1 MAGKESWGAMTEI
14 ADLKARRVAEQAKIR
29 MLLNSMRAE
38 ERASIK
44 GGPEAVAWVK
54 EGLCIGCDQCTIV
67 CDDDAIEL
75 YDTPL
80 ASPIMDIDVNKKARI
95 LRDPC
100 TGCKL
105 CVLACPTDAI
115 VMIDR

>member
-1 MAGKESWGAMTEI
+1 MTSSDE
-14 ADLKARRVAEQAKIR
+14 LKKRREAEALRIRSSLNRQRGEQHAAAKGGETAVAFV
-29 MLLNSMRAE
+29 E
-38 ERASIK
+38 ER
-44 GGPEAVAWVK
+44 
-54 EGLCIGCDQCTIV
+54 LCIGCDQCTIV

-80 ASPIMDIDVNKKARI
+80 ASPILNIDVNRKAKV

-100 TGCKL
+100 TGCRL

-115 VMIDR
+115 IMIDR